1 MATLGQGIL
10 EGKKTYVLAI
20 VGAITAIA
28 GYLTGSID
36 ISTLVQALFNAAGAF
51 TIRQAIAKV

>member
-10 EGKKTYVLAI
+10 EGKKTYILAAL
-20 VGAITAIA
+20 GALTAIA

-36 ISTLVQALFNAAGAF
+36 LPTLVQALFNAAGAF
-51 TIRQAIAKV
+51 TIRKAIK